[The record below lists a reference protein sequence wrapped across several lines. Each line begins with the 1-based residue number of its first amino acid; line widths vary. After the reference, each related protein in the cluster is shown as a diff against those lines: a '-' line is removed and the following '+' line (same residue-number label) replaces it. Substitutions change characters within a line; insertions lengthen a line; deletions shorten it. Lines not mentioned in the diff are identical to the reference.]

1 MLGCRQGDRWPGPSG
16 SSRRPGRLGWGFTPS
31 LELVLA
37 AGADTRLDVDGS
49 LVAEVDDGQRSSQPG
64 VYVAGE
70 ATGVGGA
77 HLAVQEGELA
87 ALTAAED
94 AGLAPNPHT
103 IRRATGLRRG
113 IRRGR
118 TFARAM
124 HLAHP
129 VPSGW
134 LEWLDDDT
142 TVCRCEEVTA
152 GNIRH
157 AREDLGA
164 DDQRTVKLL
173 ARPGMGWCQ
182 GRVCGYAT
190 HVGDGGRN

>member
-1 MLGCRQGDRWPGPSG
+1 M
-16 SSRRPGRLGWGFTPS
+16 F
-31 LELVLA
+31 
-37 AGADTRLDVDGS
+37 DGS
-49 LVAEVDDGQRSSQPG
+49 LVAWVDDRQRSSQPG

-77 HLAVQEGELA
+77 RLALREGELA

-94 AGLAPNPHT
+94 AGLPSAPRRT
-103 IRRATGLRRG
+103 IRLRRA

-118 TFARAM
+118 AFAEQCTVRTPCRPAGRS
-124 HLAHP
+124 
-129 VPSGW
+129 V
-134 LEWLDDDT
+134 LDDDT

-152 GNIRH
+152 GDIRH

-164 DDQRTVKLL
+164 HDQRTVKLL

-190 HVGDGGRN
+190 ACLARRRPGRCRFPGDAPSPPGPERRRSPAAGQTPALRAGLARRAGRTWTTA

>member
-1 MLGCRQGDRWPGPSG
+1 M
-16 SSRRPGRLGWGFTPS
+16 
-31 LELVLA
+31 
-37 AGADTRLDVDGS
+37 
-49 LVAEVDDGQRSSQPG
+49 
-64 VYVAGE
+64 YVAGE

-77 HLAVQEGELA
+77 RLAVREGELA

-94 AGLAPNPHT
+94 AGRPPAP
-103 IRRATGLRRG
+103 RRTRRLQRA

-118 TFARAM
+118 AFARAM
-124 HLAHP
+124 HRAHP

-134 LEWLDDDT
+134 SGWLDDDT

-152 GNIRH
+152 GDIRH

-190 HVGDGGRN
+190 ACLAAGGRALDATDLRPLARRPLCAPVSLGDLAELDVP